1 MKEIVKK
8 YWYIIVIVLCIISL
22 FYVFKEDKSNYEIE
36 EFKEEIKEEKSVDE
50 VLVSSYYVD
59 IKGEVLK
66 PGVYEVS
73 SNSRIIDV
81 INKAGGLTKNADV
94 SLLNLSKKVID
105 EMNIKIYSK
114 TEVKAAKENLK
125 KEPEVIEIIKEIEKE
140 CICPDNN
147 IVCNDSN
154 KNDILIEEDNL
165 NENISSDI
173 DNSNKDINNDKS
185 NNNASLININT
196 ATKEELMTIPNIGES
211 KADKIIEYRNKNRFE
226 KVEDIQYVSGIGESI
241 FEKIKTYITV

>member
-22 FYVFKEDKSNYEIE
+22 FYVFNEDKSNYEIE

-226 KVEDIQYVSGIGESI
+226 KVEDIQNVSGIGESI

>member
-1 MKEIVKK
+1 MKEIFKK
-8 YWYIIVIVLCIISL
+8 YWYIIIIVLCVISL
-22 FYVFKEDKSNYEIE
+22 FYIFIKNNNNYEIVEFE
-36 EFKEEIKEEKSVDE
+36 ESINKEKRVDDA
-50 VLVSSYYVD
+50 LVSSYYVD
-59 IKGEVLK
+59 IKGEVLN

-73 SNSRIIDV
+73 ANSRIIDV

-114 TEVKAAKENLK
+114 SEVKTAKENLK

-140 CICPDNN
+140 CVCPDNN
-147 IVCNDSN
+147 IVCNESN

-165 NENISSDI
+165 NENISS
-173 DNSNKDINNDKS
+173 NNNINNDDKKD
-185 NNNASLININT
+185 NNASLININT

-211 KADKIIEYRNKNRFE
+211 KADKIIEYRNKNKFE
-226 KVEDIQYVSGIGESI
+226 KIEDILNVSGIGESI

>member
-22 FYVFKEDKSNYEIE
+22 FYVFNEDKSNYEIE

-147 IVCNDSN
+147 IVCNESN
-154 KNDILIEEDNL
+154 KNDILIEEDNS

-185 NNNASLININT
+185 NNNTSLININT

-226 KVEDIQYVSGIGESI
+226 KVEDIQNVSGIGESI

>member
-8 YWYIIVIVLCIISL
+8 YWYLVVIL
-22 FYVFKEDKSNYEIE
+22 FCVIFLYYLFNQNNKGYEIE
-36 EFKEEIKEEKSVDE
+36 EFSDVKIEEKEVDK

-73 SNSRIIDV
+73 TNSRIIDV
-81 INKAGGLTKNADV
+81 INKAVGLTKNADV

-114 TEVKAAKENLK
+114 SEVKEAKENLK

-154 KNDILIEEDNL
+154 KNDILIEEDNS
-165 NENISSDI
+165 NENISGDK
-173 DNSNKDINNDKS
+173 DNYNQSINDNVKDSNT
-185 NNNASLININT
+185 SLININT
-196 ATKEELMTIPNIGES
+196 ASKEELMTIPNIGES
-211 KADKIIEYRNKNRFE
+211 KADKIIEYRDKDKFE
-226 KVEDIQYVSGIGESI
+226 KIEDIQNVSGIGESI

>member
-1 MKEIVKK
+1 MKEIFKK
-8 YWYIIVIVLCIISL
+8 YWYIIIIVLCVISL
-22 FYVFKEDKSNYEIE
+22 FYVSKIDNNNYEIVEFE
-36 EFKEEIKEEKSVDE
+36 ESINEEKRVDD

-59 IKGEVLK
+59 IKGEVLN

-73 SNSRIIDV
+73 ANSRIIDV

-114 TEVKAAKENLK
+114 SEVKTAKENLK

-140 CICPDNN
+140 CVCPDNN
-147 IVCNDSN
+147 IVCSESN
-154 KNDILIEEDNL
+154 KNDILIVEDNS
-165 NENISSDI
+165 NENISS
-173 DNSNKDINNDKS
+173 NNNINNDDKKD
-185 NNNASLININT
+185 NNTSLININT

-211 KADKIIEYRNKNRFE
+211 KADKIIEYRNKNKFE
-226 KVEDIQYVSGIGESI
+226 KIEDILNVSGIGESI

>member
-1 MKEIVKK
+1 MKEIIKK
-8 YWYIIVIVLCIISL
+8 YWYFVVIVLCIISL
-22 FYVFKEDKSNYEIE
+22 YYVFSDSDEYYETLE
-36 EFKEEIKEEKSVDE
+36 VKEEKVEEKSIDE
-50 VLVSSYYVD
+50 GMVSNYYVD
-59 IKGEVLK
+59 IKGEVMH
-66 PGVYEVS
+66 PGVYEIS

-114 TEVKAAKENLK
+114 NEVKAAKENLK

-140 CICPDNN
+140 CVCPDNN

-154 KNDILIEEDNL
+154 KNDILIDEDIL
-165 NENISSDI
+165 NENVNDI
-173 DNSNKDINNDKS
+173 KDNSNQSINDS
-185 NNNASLININT
+185 NTTLININT

-211 KADKIIEYRNKNRFE
+211 KADKIIEYRDKDKFE
-226 KVEDIQYVSGIGESI
+226 KIEDIQNVSGIGESI

>member
-1 MKEIVKK
+1 MKEIFKK
-8 YWYIIVIVLCIISL
+8 YWYIIIIVLCVISL
-22 FYVFKEDKSNYEIE
+22 FYIFIKNNNNNNYEIVEFE
-36 EFKEEIKEEKSVDE
+36 ESINEKKRVDDA
-50 VLVSSYYVD
+50 LVSSYYVD
-59 IKGEVLK
+59 IKGEVLN

-73 SNSRIIDV
+73 ANSRIINV

-114 TEVKAAKENLK
+114 SEVKTAKENLK

-140 CICPDNN
+140 CVCPDNN
-147 IVCNDSN
+147 IVCSESN
-154 KNDILIEEDNL
+154 KNDILIVEDNS
-165 NENISSDI
+165 NENISS
-173 DNSNKDINNDKS
+173 NNNINNDDKKD
-185 NNNASLININT
+185 NNTSLININT

-211 KADKIIEYRNKNRFE
+211 KADKIIEYRNKNKFE
-226 KVEDIQYVSGIGESI
+226 KIEDILNVSGIGESI

>member
-1 MKEIVKK
+1 MKEIFKK
-8 YWYIIVIVLCIISL
+8 YWYIIIIVLCVISL
-22 FYVFKEDKSNYEIE
+22 FYIFIKNNNNYEIVEFE
-36 EFKEEIKEEKSVDE
+36 ESINEEKRVDDA
-50 VLVSSYYVD
+50 LVSSYYVD
-59 IKGEVLK
+59 IKGEVLN

-73 SNSRIIDV
+73 ANSRIIDV

-114 TEVKAAKENLK
+114 SEVKTAKENLK

-140 CICPDNN
+140 CVCPDNN
-147 IVCNDSN
+147 IVCNESN
-154 KNDILIEEDNL
+154 KNDILIVEDNS
-165 NENISSDI
+165 NENISS
-173 DNSNKDINNDKS
+173 NNNINNDDKKD
-185 NNNASLININT
+185 NNTSLININI

-211 KADKIIEYRNKNRFE
+211 KADKIIEYRNKNKFE
-226 KVEDIQYVSGIGESI
+226 KIEDILNVSGIGESI

>member
-1 MKEIVKK
+1 MKEIFKK
-8 YWYIIVIVLCIISL
+8 YWYIIIIVLCVISL
-22 FYVFKEDKSNYEIE
+22 FYIFIKNNNNYEIVEFE
-36 EFKEEIKEEKSVDE
+36 ESINEEKRVDDA
-50 VLVSSYYVD
+50 LVSSYYVD
-59 IKGEVLK
+59 IKGEVLN

-73 SNSRIIDV
+73 ANSRIIDV

-114 TEVKAAKENLK
+114 SEVKTAKENLK

-140 CICPDNN
+140 CVCPDNN
-147 IVCNDSN
+147 IVCNESN

-165 NENISSDI
+165 NENISS
-173 DNSNKDINNDKS
+173 NNNINNDDKKD
-185 NNNASLININT
+185 NNASLININT

-211 KADKIIEYRNKNRFE
+211 KADKIIEYRNKNKFE
-226 KVEDIQYVSGIGESI
+226 KIEDILNVSGIGESI